1 MTDPPGT
8 NNTLSVLL
16 TSTSSDAHSW
26 NLVVL
31 ELALGELGANVRNLG
46 PCAPEELVVDAAR
59 LQRPGLIVVS
69 SVNGHGCQD
78 GLRLIPKLR
87 AATGTGP
94 AAPDIIIGGKLGITG
109 RVHIDRTNAL
119 LQAGFDAVFEGG
131 TLDDLAAYV
140 AALHA
145 RRSAA
150 AAPLAVRSQ
159 RSAER
164 GPTTVRA
171 ATRALVRTRQPRTA
185 P

>member
-1 MTDPPGT
+1 MTGPSGADDA
-8 NNTLSVLL
+8 LSVLL

-31 ELALGELGANVRNLG
+31 ELALSELGACVHNLG
-46 PCAPEELVVDAAR
+46 PCTPDELVVDAVR
-59 LQRPGLIVVS
+59 SQRSGLVVVS
-69 SVNGHGCQD
+69 SINGHGFQD
-78 GLRLIPKLR
+78 GLRLIPRLR
-87 AATGTGP
+87 AVTGP
-94 AAPDIIIGGKLGITG
+94 ATPDIIIGGKLGITG
-109 RVHIDRTNAL
+109 GVDADRTNAL
-119 LQAGFDAVFEGG
+119 LHAGFDAVFEDG

-140 AALHA
+140 AALRA

-150 AAPLAVRSQ
+150 AASLTPRSQ